1 MHVLRWKA
9 QAAAERTN
17 AGTEINDAVSVVR
30 IAAHKIAEE
39 FIVVPGFCHDFEV
52 FTTVRQRLDFHVPTE
67 FVHD

>member
-1 MHVLRWKA
+1 MHVLWWEA

-17 AGTEINDAVSVVR
+17 TGTEINDAVSVAR
-30 IAAHKIAEE
+30 IAADKIAEE

-52 FTTVRQRLDFHVPTE
+52 FTTVRSCLDFHVPAE